1 MLAAWTTWSLAYQPM
16 ARLTATSVAWHP
28 SVWRVSSAPRANF
41 NLLDE
46 ERSWSSPLWAWGH
59 PEGESAEAAKAMR
72 MEFGFKST
80 NSGVHR
86 RYFLSLLED
95 EGVVDESMWM
105 DVKLLL
111 TMCCERVIKA
121 EEDKGEC
128 GSNVLMRCSSLSC
141 ACPSS
146 THAVLN
152 AHGAQ
157 LTGRAFERI

>member
-1 MLAAWTTWSLAYQPM
+1 MLALTALSLGYQPM
-16 ARLTATSVAWHP
+16 ARFPAAIIAR
-28 SVWRVSSAPRANF
+28 RVSVRRISAAPRLGF

-46 ERSWSSPLWAWGH
+46 ERSWLSPLWAWGH

-86 RYFLSLLED
+86 RYFLSLLEE
-95 EGVVDESMWM
+95 EGVADESMWM

-121 EEDKGEC
+121 DGDTGERQQC
-128 GSNVLMRCSSLSC
+128 GSQVCQKLRLFADPPAHPNLKSL
-141 ACPSS
+141 
-146 THAVLN
+146 
-152 AHGAQ
+152 GAQ
-157 LTGRAFERI
+157 PTGRAFART